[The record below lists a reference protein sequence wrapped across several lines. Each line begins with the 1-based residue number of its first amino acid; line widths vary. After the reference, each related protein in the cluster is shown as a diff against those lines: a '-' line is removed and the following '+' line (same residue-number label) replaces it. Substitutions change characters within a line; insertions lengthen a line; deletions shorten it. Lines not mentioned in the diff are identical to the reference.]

1 MEVIN
6 EGILKA
12 LEMLG
17 LSQPQQGGGVL
28 SAVAG
33 MPRPEGKPRVPSR
46 ITEDFQEF
54 SPTTYDP
61 IYAPRTGGKEV
72 VTTAIDKVYD
82 VLGDTNPIVKDLMD
96 YTIQKESKYGNDP
109 NTFNKRSVT
118 VTSKSGREI
127 QGTVGHGGVGQVT
140 SGAFKNIVDTLKN
153 AKRGSDANK
162 VYEKLNNAGL
172 FGNIERVS
180 KGSNEDIESFLET
193 PFNSVLMARLQYR
206 INNKPLPK
214 NKSGFKDYY
223 EKVYRGY

>member
-17 LSQPQQGGGVL
+17 LGQPQQGGGVL

-33 MPRPEGKPRVPSR
+33 MPRPEGKPPVPYR

-72 VTTAIDKVYD
+72 VTEAIDKVYD
-82 VLGDTNPIVKDLMD
+82 VLGDNNPIVKDLMD

-109 NTFNKRSVT
+109 NTFNKRSIT